1 MTNPTAQ
8 ISCPSCGFLFNAE
21 EALEKQLL
29 AKLKAE
35 YEAKAAKQAQ
45 LLASQRETLE
55 KERQVLNQQRANQ
68 AAEIRKQLEQ
78 ERGKL
83 QQAAEGKA
91 REELGQQVAALQQE
105 NKARREENLS
115 LKQKEIELLRR
126 ENELKERQECQ
137 QLDMEKQLLE
147 KQAEIEARARK
158 SEQERLE
165 LRFKEYEKQLVD
177 QKKLIEE
184 MKRKAEQ
191 GSMQMQGEVQEIALE
206 ELLVSLFPFDGI
218 AEVAK
223 GVRGADVIQTVV
235 NPLQQQCGKIIYESK
250 RTKAFCN
257 DWLGKLKADQ
267 LDQGAELAVIVT
279 ETMPSDMDRFGQKDG
294 VWIANFQ
301 EIKSLAFVLR
311 EMLLHTHSVRVT
323 EENKGDKMEMLYH
336 YLTSPEFRQ
345 RVEAIVEGFSELRTE
360 LDREKRA
367 MQRIWKTRE
376 KQIEKV
382 INNTIDMYGS
392 VKGIAGSAIGVIPA
406 LELPGQDEEGPED
419 DAAADP
425 ADPDPKIQ
433 PVEAP

>member
-1 MTNPTAQ
+1 MTNPIAQ
-8 ISCPSCGFLFNAE
+8 ISCPSCGFRFNAE

-29 AKLKAE
+29 SKLQAE
-35 YEAKAAKQAQ
+35 YEAKGAKQAQ
-45 LLASQRETLE
+45 LLAAQRETLE
-55 KERQVLNQQRANQ
+55 KERQALNQQKANQ
-68 AAEIRKQLEQ
+68 ATEISRQLALEK
-78 ERGKL
+78 GKL
-83 QQAAEGKA
+83 QQAAEGKV
-91 REELGQQVAALQQE
+91 REELGQQLTALQQE
-105 NKARREENLS
+105 NQARRAENLA

-126 ENELKERQECQ
+126 EKDLKERQECQ

-147 KQAEIEARARK
+147 KQAEIEAKARK
-158 SEQERLE
+158 AEQDKVEM
-165 LRFKEYEKQLVD
+165 RFKEYEKQLVD

-206 ELLVSLFPFDGI
+206 ELLISLFPFDNI

-250 RTKAFCN
+250 RTKAFGS

-267 LDQGAELAVIVT
+267 LDQGADLAVIVT
-279 ETMPSDMDRFGQKDG
+279 ETMPCDMDRFGQKEG

-311 EMLLHTHSVRVT
+311 EMLLHTHSVRVAQ
-323 EENKGDKMEMLYH
+323 ENRGDKMEMLYH
-336 YLTSPEFRQ
+336 YMTSPEFRQ
-345 RVEAIVEGFSELRTE
+345 RVEAIVEGFSEMRTALE
-360 LDREKRA
+360 TEKRA

-382 INNTIDMYGS
+382 INNTVDMYGS
-392 VKGIAGSAIGVIPA
+392 VKGIAGSAIGIIPA
-406 LELPGQDEEGPED
+406 LELPYGDE
-419 DAAADP
+419 AADV
-425 ADPDPKIQ
+425 DVLDHNIQ
-433 PVEAP
+433 PTEAP

>member
-1 MTNPTAQ
+1 MTNPPAQ
-8 ISCPSCGFLFNAE
+8 IACPSCGCRFNAE

-29 AKLKAE
+29 SKLQAE
-35 YEAKAAKQAQ
+35 YEAKGAKQAQ

-55 KERQVLNQQRANQ
+55 RERQALSQQKANQ
-68 AAEIRKQLEQ
+68 SAEIRKTLEQ
-78 ERGKL
+78 ERAKL
-83 QQAAEGKA
+83 LQAAEGKA
-91 REELGQQVAALQQE
+91 REELGQQLAALRQE
-105 NKARREENLS
+105 NQARRDENLA

-137 QLDMEKQLLE
+137 QLDLEKQLLE

-158 SEQERLE
+158 SEQERVE
-165 LRFKEYEKQLVD
+165 MRFKEYDKQLLD
-177 QKKLIEE
+177 QKRLIEE

-223 GVRGADVIQTVV
+223 GVRGADVVQTVV

-250 RTKAFCN
+250 RTKAFSN

-267 LDQGAELAVIVT
+267 LDQGADLAVIVS
-279 ETMPSDMDRFGQKDG
+279 ETMPNDMDRFGQKEG
-294 VWIANFQ
+294 VWIASFQ
-301 EIKSLAFVLR
+301 EIKALAFVLR
-311 EMLLHTHSVRVT
+311 EMLLHTHAVRVT
-323 EENKGDKMEMLYH
+323 QENRGDKMEMLYH

-360 LDREKRA
+360 LEREKRA

-382 INNTIDMYGS
+382 INNTIDMFGS

-406 LELPGQDEEGPED
+406 LELPGQDEDEAE
-419 DAAADP
+419 
-425 ADPDPKIQ
+425 ADPDLPDLKI
-433 PVEAP
+433 